1 MRFVWSALLILFSCA
16 TTDKSINRPFL
27 YEVTKGSERGYF
39 FGTVHVNVAARDLPA
54 DFLPYF
60 NQSDAFV
67 AEVDMTKQI
76 PLIERG
82 LKERMLRSG
91 EDAAIRE
98 LVQVSTYQLLE
109 KYLFE
114 RYPKKAQEMLEKFTL
129 MGVYAFLL
137 ATHEKEVHIK
147 NELESF
153 EGGRVQLGSLDQEL
167 TERAMMQNKPI
178 LTLDQLESE
187 SFISCSIYHRYGAA
201 QDYEKNLLT
210 LLGDSPLK
218 LDRDPFIRLMNA
230 YRSGN
235 ENFFRRE
242 QTSRGCLLE
251 GRNEQWMDKIKF
263 SLRQYKRPFI
273 AVGLYHLEHSGET
286 VLKMLLR
293 EGYKVRRLRF

>member
-1 MRFVWSALLILFSCA
+1 MRLFWLTFLTLISCA
-16 TTDKSINRPFL
+16 TTDKSIDRPFL
-27 YEVTKGSERGYF
+27 YEVSKGSERGYF

-54 DFLPYF
+54 NFWRYF
-60 NQSDAFV
+60 NLSDAFV

-82 LKERMLRSG
+82 LQQRMFRSG
-91 EDAAIRE
+91 EDTPLRDG
-98 LVQVSTYQLLE
+98 VRPKTYQLLE
-109 KYLFE
+109 KYLYE
-114 RYPKKAQEMLEKFTL
+114 RYPKKAQEMLDRFTL

-137 ATHEKEVHIK
+137 ATHQKEVHIK

-153 EGGRVQLGSLDQEL
+153 EGGRIQLGSLDQEL
-167 TERAMMQNKPI
+167 TERAIIQKKSI
-178 LTLDQLESE
+178 LTLDELESE

-201 QDYEKNLLT
+201 QDYEKNILT
-210 LLGDSPLK
+210 LLSDSPHK
-218 LDRDPFIRLMNA
+218 IDRDPFIRLMNA

-242 QTSRGCLLE
+242 QTARGCLLE
-251 GRNEQWMDKIKF
+251 GRNEQWMNKIKF

-286 VLKMLLR
+286 VLKMLMR